1 MNVFVLGAAGKTGHL
16 IVERAVAVGHEVTAL
31 VRDAS
36 RYDAPPGVRALLGD
50 ATDPVTLAHAMV
62 GQDAVI
68 DAIGGKTP
76 WRKTDLERTVARALV
91 AAARRHGTRRI
102 IAISSLGVGDS
113 TAHAPLLLRLL
124 LLPTFLRG
132 STADKAAMEREVE
145 QAGIPVCPG
154 ASRRVERPTRR
165 RCGARAHRH
174 REGSTDHPRRRG
186 LVRHRTPHHGHSSE
200 PGGHDC
206 QPLTGMRNTADA

>member
-16 IVERAVAVGHEVTAL
+16 IVEMAVAAGHEVTAL

-36 RYDAPPGVRALLGD
+36 RYDAPPGVRVLPGD
-50 ATDPVTLAHAMV
+50 ATDSATLARGMAAQGV
-62 GQDAVI
+62 VI
-68 DAIGGKTP
+68 DAVGGKTP

-145 QAGIPVCPG
+145 QAGIPYV
-154 ASRRVERPTRR
+154 
-165 RCGARAHRH
+165 
-174 REGSTDHPRRRG
+174 
-186 LVRHRTPHHGHSSE
+186 LVRPAVLN
-200 PGGHDC
+200 D
-206 QPLTGMRNTADA
+206 QPAVGAVRVLTGTEKGRQITRADVASFVIEHLTTDTHLNRAVTIANR